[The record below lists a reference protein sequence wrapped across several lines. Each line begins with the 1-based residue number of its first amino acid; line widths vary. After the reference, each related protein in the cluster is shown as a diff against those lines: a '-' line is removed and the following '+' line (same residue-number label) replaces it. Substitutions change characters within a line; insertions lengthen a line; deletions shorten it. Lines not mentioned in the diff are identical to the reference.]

1 MPGLQ
6 SVIFSRPHGAS
17 KAGGD
22 VYYLSSCASGRISR
36 LLLADVSGHG
46 AEVAE
51 LGRGLRALM
60 RKNVNVIRQKRFVEG
75 MNRQFD

>member
-1 MPGLQ
+1 M
-6 SVIFSRPHGAS
+6 
-17 KAGGD
+17 
-22 VYYLSSCASGRISR
+22 
-36 LLLADVSGHG
+36 LLADVSGHG

-51 LGRGLRALM
+51 LGRGLRDLM